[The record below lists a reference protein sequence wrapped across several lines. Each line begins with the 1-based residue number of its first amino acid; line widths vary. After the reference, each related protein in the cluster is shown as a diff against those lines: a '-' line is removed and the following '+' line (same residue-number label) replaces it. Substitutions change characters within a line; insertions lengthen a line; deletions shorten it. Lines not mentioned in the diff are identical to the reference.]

1 MHLYVF
7 LSNARFGIAGTL
19 EEFTNALGK
28 CILVNP
34 LQKPTIKLKKKKK
47 ERKTHNI
54 PIQKQTLEKGKRF
67 PSRERII
74 CKYRVGTT
82 RIMAKDRTHT
92 EQRLLFS
99 TGPVRVN

>member
-34 LQKPTIKLKKKKK
+34 PQKPTIKLKMKKKKK
-47 ERKTHNI
+47 ERKSENVH
-54 PIQKQTLEKGKRF
+54 
-67 PSRERII
+67 
-74 CKYRVGTT
+74 V
-82 RIMAKDRTHT
+82 
-92 EQRLLFS
+92 
-99 TGPVRVN
+99 

>member
-34 LQKPTIKLKKKKK
+34 PQKPTIKLKKKKK
-47 ERKTHNI
+47 KKERKSENVH
-54 PIQKQTLEKGKRF
+54 
-67 PSRERII
+67 
-74 CKYRVGTT
+74 V
-82 RIMAKDRTHT
+82 
-92 EQRLLFS
+92 
-99 TGPVRVN
+99 